1 MKVSEIKELLK
12 GYTEKEKDRIIIELY
27 NKIPKKMREAKGV
40 DEYLKNANA
49 KKEAQNG
56 TFNDDLIAEMNY
68 FISCANEGLYASP
81 NRFISKEDRKNWRY
95 KVKRYY
101 KILKNVPPVGEE
113 GIIATDY
120 LIMLFNLLSYG
131 THYLTFTSWSTF
143 SSIGIY
149 QLDYLNLLYD
159 RILANG
165 INDETLTKC
174 AKLSLIYCDG
184 NVLYSDGIVDLC
196 YHINN
201 KDDKIKLID
210 ILNKEIEELSKKKRR
225 DSHMIESYY
234 NGLLYFYFTSQKF
247 ADGVANFLKNSTD
260 RLEVKLYIILSVL
273 ETLEYKEEWIELYE
287 KYENKVEFRDYL
299 KETYLNMKKDID
311 N

>member
-184 NVLYSDGIVDLC
+184 NALYSDGIVDLC